1 MRRGATRTLLAAAAA
16 GVITLAFTAA
26 GAADAASAAPLARA
40 SHRIGQPSGGA
51 PIDTTANCFGFG
63 GPLLRET
70 GDGPATLPPCALS
83 GYQASG
89 RDFRFVQAR
98 ITVPSHAAD
107 TTAAPMVYIALDAS
121 TPGRADYARAG
132 IEPGG
137 GSRSGWDIFLDVQQ
151 PARAPVFITR
161 AVPKPLGG
169 RAIFF
174 SIYLT
179 AAGNSLHFVTIL
191 PKGTTFEHIVAVSRP
206 VY

>member
-1 MRRGATRTLLAAAAA
+1 MRGRVTRTLLAAAAA
-16 GVITLAFTAA
+16 GVTTVAFSAA
-26 GAADAASAAPLARA
+26 GAADVASAGAVARA
-40 SHRIGQPSGGA
+40 SHRIGRPSGGA

-70 GDGPATLPPCALS
+70 GDAPATLPPCALS

-89 RDFRFVQAR
+89 RDFRFAQAR
-98 ITVPSHAAD
+98 ITVPSRAAD
-107 TTAAPMVYIALDAS
+107 SAAAPMVYIALDAS
-121 TPGRADYARAG
+121 TPGRNDYARAG

-137 GSRSGWDIFLDVQQ
+137 SRSGWDIFLEVQQ

-161 AVPKPLGG
+161 TVPKPLGG

-179 AAGNSLHFVTIL
+179 AGGKSL
-191 PKGTTFEHIVAVSRP
+191 
-206 VY
+206 